1 MTATF
6 DAGSAHAVPPGAA
19 SSEAT
24 PRRWPGVRSISIVI
38 PALNEEENIPHVMAT
53 IPRAEIAAAGCQL
66 EVVLVDN
73 ASTDRTGEV
82 AAALGASVYLQP
94 ARGYGNAYH
103 TGFAVARG
111 DVIVTGDADCT
122 YPFDALPRLVDHLVD
137 WHYDFVST
145 YRLGRENRQ
154 AMKPSHTV
162 GNRLLTAASRSFF
175 GSPFRDSQSGMWVFR
190 RLIWKHLDVRS
201 GGMQFS
207 QEIKNEAYLKGFRCD
222 EVPIEYRRRG
232 GVVKLN
238 ALRDG
243 TRNISQL
250 AAHRMRAQ
258 RRQVV
263 VRNLADSMADSVV
276 AVMPTPAGLPLTS
289 TATIAAGE

>member
-1 MTATF
+1 MAATL
-6 DAGSAHAVPPGAA
+6 DAGSARYA
-19 SSEAT
+19 SPAPQSRDAT
-24 PRRWPGVRSISIVI
+24 HLRWAGIRSVSIVI

-53 IPRAEIAAAGCQL
+53 IPREEIAAAGCHL
-66 EVVLVDN
+66 EVVLIDN

-82 AAALGASVYLQP
+82 AASLGASVYLQP

-103 TGFAVARG
+103 SGFAVARG
-111 DVIVTGDADCT
+111 DVIATGDADCT
-122 YPFDALPRLVDHLVD
+122 YPFDALPRLIDHLVSGG
-137 WHYDFVST
+137 YDFLST
-145 YRLGRENRQ
+145 NRLGRENRD
-154 AMKPSHTV
+154 AMKPSHSV

-190 RLIWKHLDVRS
+190 RKIWKHLDVRS

-207 QEIKNEAYLKGFRCD
+207 QEIKNEAYLKGFRCV
-222 EVPIEYRRRG
+222 EVPIEYRQRG

-243 TRNISQL
+243 TRNLSQL
-250 AAHRMRAQ
+250 AMHRMRAE

-263 VRNLADSMADSVV
+263 VRKLADSVV
-276 AVMPTPAGLPLTS
+276 VAMPTPVGIPAVVPS
-289 TATIAAGE
+289 E